1 MHKRNPHIHGYD
13 MQALVSTLPELAQ
26 HVVRAPNGR
35 DSIAF
40 SNPESV
46 KILNKALLAHHYGV
60 KDWDIPKGYLCPP
73 IPGRLDYLLSIDDLL
88 KDRKKSKEPIRVLDI
103 GTGAN
108 LIYPLLGAS
117 HFNWQ
122 WVASDIDADSV
133 KNGKDI
139 LERNSDLKNSI
150 ELRLQKN
157 KQSIFKGIIQSGDF
171 FDVTVCNPPF
181 HESRQAAI
189 EGTQRKNRN
198 LNRNKQKRG
207 SSLKK
212 LDKAALN
219 FSGQSNE
226 LWCEGGERR
235 FVSGM
240 IDESA
245 DVKDQVGLFTC
256 LISKKENVAPLKT
269 KLKMLGASVSIHEMA
284 QGQKIS
290 RYLAWTFKV
299 N

>member
-1 MHKRNPHIHGYD
+1 MHKRNPHINGYD
-13 MQALVSTLPELAQ
+13 MQALVSTLPELAK
-26 HVVRAPNGR
+26 HIVRAPNGR

-46 KILNKALLAHHYGV
+46 KVLNKALLAHHYNV

-73 IPGRLDYLLSIDDLL
+73 IPGRLDYLLSLSDMS
-88 KDRKKSKEPIRVLDI
+88 KKNDAVIRALDV

-117 HFNWQ
+117 HLTWQ
-122 WVASDIDADSV
+122 WVASDIDGVSI
-133 KNGKDI
+133 KNGKHI
-139 LERNSDLKNSI
+139 LERNSDLKNKI

-157 KQSIFKGIIQSGDF
+157 KHSIFKDIIQSGEY

-181 HESRQAAI
+181 HESQQAAI

-219 FSGQSNE
+219 FAGQSNE
-226 LWCEGGERR
+226 LWCDGGERR

-245 DVKDQVGLFTC
+245 EFKDQVGLFTS

-269 KLKMLGASVSIHEMA
+269 KLKKLGASVSVHEMA

-290 RYLAWTFKV
+290 RYLAWTFKAI
-299 N
+299 